1 MHNININLN
10 KILKEVLMFANKR
23 DLPWE
28 IRLLR
33 FCAGVGIVF
42 VIFAFS
48 FCLAS
53 YGLHMLGFEL

>member
-1 MHNININLN
+1 
-10 KILKEVLMFANKR
+10 MFAIKR

-42 VIFAFS
+42 VIFALS